1 MQLVEARF
9 TGVVIPLPDIAQR
22 PPRPAIAEHEPRGE
36 IVLFMGV
43 RYERLAD
50 RPSEVS
56 PVEAPQPRV
65 RRRRRRS

>member
-22 PPRPAIAEHEPRGE
+22 PPRPALGAHEPRGE

-43 RYERLAD
+43 RYERLVDSVA
-50 RPSEVS
+50 EA
-56 PVEAPQPRV
+56 PVEAAPPRV